1 MVHNLSLC
9 CDWVETKI
17 QLECDKWDTYGV
29 CINRIRVNDLNIN
42 ILGII
47 MDEIRDLSNYILY
60 VHD

>member
-47 MDEIRDLSNYILY
+47 MDEIRDFK
-60 VHD
+60 